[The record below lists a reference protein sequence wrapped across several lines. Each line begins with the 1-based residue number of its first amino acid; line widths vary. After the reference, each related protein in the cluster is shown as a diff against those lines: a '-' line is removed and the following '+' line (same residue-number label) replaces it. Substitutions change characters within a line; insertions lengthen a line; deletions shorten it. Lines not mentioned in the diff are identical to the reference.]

1 MPKNSTT
8 RLIALVLLLI
18 GMLTGVIHLFILRF
32 QTGDIYPAYSSLR
45 SDPLGT
51 RALYE
56 SLENFQNIAVQRN
69 YQMLSSLKF
78 EPHTTFLYLGAR
90 AADNDLMPEGLSN
103 VVERLTQTG
112 GRLVLSFL
120 PVIEKSADNPCL
132 SDTDKPSDKKDGEHE
147 PDESGQKPKSK
158 PKHTEDHNPPSKQ
171 DAVKSQ
177 FVSIRE
183 KWGIGFNFIEN
194 LPVKDEKY
202 LALDAVCLRPDLPA
216 AVSWH
221 SNLFFEL
228 LDDSWQIFY
237 SIDGN
242 PVIIERPMGRGTLVL
257 CADSFFISNEAMR
270 SERHPQLLAWLLGVP
285 ALIIFDETHF
295 GIYKQTGITDLL
307 RHYRFIWFFVAL
319 SFLSLLFVWKNTV
332 YFVPPRQ
339 SDSSAGVDVVSEKDY
354 TSGLVALLRR
364 NFTVDTILQVC
375 CREWEQT
382 FKKDKHIRTDA
393 AVHIKRILRSE
404 SPSSVEKTDP
414 VAGYR
419 KISSAI
425 KRLGIYSRGS
435 NIL

>member
-1 MPKNSTT
+1 MRS
-8 RLIALVLLLI
+8 LALALLFI
-18 GMLTGVIHLFILRF
+18 CMLSGVIHLFILRF

-56 SLENFQNIAVQRN
+56 SLKNLKSLAVQRN

-90 AADNDLMPEGLSN
+90 AAGNDLIPEGMSN
-103 VVERLTQTG
+103 AVERLTQSG

-120 PVIEKSADNPCL
+120 PVTEKRADNPCL
-132 SDTDKPSDKKDGEHE
+132 SDTNNPADKKDDERRADE
-147 PDESGQKPKSK
+147 PKPKPGCK
-158 PKHTEDHNPPSKQ
+158 PKPTEEHDPPSKQ
-171 DAVKSQ
+171 DPVKSE
-177 FVSIRE
+177 FVSFRE
-183 KWGIGFNFIEN
+183 KWGIGINFIEN
-194 LPVKDEKY
+194 LPVKDKKY

-228 LDDSWQIFY
+228 LDDSWQALY

-242 PVIIERPMGRGTLVL
+242 AVIVERTLGRGTLVL
-257 CADSFFISNEAMR
+257 CADTFFISNEALR
-270 SERHPQLLAWLLGVP
+270 SERHPQLLAWLLGG
-285 ALIIFDETHF
+285 AAQIIFDETHF
-295 GIYKQTGITDLL
+295 GIYKQTGVADLL

-319 SFLSLLFVWKNTV
+319 TFISLLFVWKNTV

-339 SDSSAGVDVVSEKDY
+339 NDLSVGVHIVSEKDD

-364 NFTVDTILQVC
+364 NCTVEAILQVC

-382 FKKDKHIRTDA
+382 FKKNKPMQTDA
-393 AVHIKRILRSE
+393 AAHIKNILRSE
-404 SPSSVEKTDP
+404 SPSAGKKSDP

-419 KISSAI
+419 NISSSI
-425 KRLGIYSRGS
+425 KRLGIYSRGGG
-435 NIL
+435 IF